1 MKIKISFDREELE
14 KWFNVDCEIVCD
26 KCPLQGY
33 MCDILLS
40 KAYDEYLEQIGNE
53 DKNNK

>member
-14 KWFNVDCEIVCD
+14 KWFNVDCQIVCD

-40 KAYDEYLEQIGNE
+40 KAYDEYLKQIGNE